1 MISMASQVVAFADK
15 SKVATYAMIVFLR
28 CPQLNVT
35 IENFKLILH
44 VFSLLEVNCFGVS
57 DPKSLLRAGTG
68 LYFPSNFIDH
78 SCTPNA
84 AIVYRNRKQFV
95 VATQKIEAGNPIYIS
110 YID

>member
-1 MISMASQVVAFADK
+1 
-15 SKVATYAMIVFLR
+15 MIVFLR
-28 CPQLNVT
+28 CPALSVT
-35 IENFKLILH
+35 IENFKMIMH
-44 VFSLLEVNCFGVS
+44 VYSLLEVNSFGVS

-68 LYFPSNFIDH
+68 FFFPSNFIDH

-95 VATQKIEAGNPIYIS
+95 VATQQINAGDPIMIS

>member
-1 MISMASQVVAFADK
+1 MF
-15 SKVATYAMIVFLR
+15 VFLR

-78 SCTPNA
+78 TCTPNA
-84 AIVYRNRKQFV
+84 AIVYKNRKQFV
-95 VATQKIEAGNPIYIS
+95 VATQKIEAGSPIYIS